1 MLAESQW
8 SQLKQLLRTYCVETE
23 SSNYD
28 EVQQEYFGNESDA
41 MQAGYDCGYQDGK
54 KDTHDSIRE
63 ELSKLGLLD
72 EITKETQ

>member
-1 MLAESQW
+1 MLTQEQW
-8 SQLKQLLRTYCVETE
+8 LQLKELLRIYCVETE
-23 SSNYD
+23 SSDYD

-54 KDTHDSIRE
+54 KDIGDSIRE

-72 EITKETQ
+72 EITREI